1 MGMAGSKVV
10 NRGVSASVRE
20 YFTTH
25 PGVEVPLSELKS
37 AIGKQVSNSVIHNAI
52 SYLRVRGDF
61 PIETLAHGRIWR
73 HRPAATAPAA
83 AKNDKRVFEELAITK
98 TGDIII
104 QDEEGKVYR
113 AVEL

>member
-1 MGMAGSKVV
+1 VGATGVKVV

-20 YFTTH
+20 YFTAH

-37 AIGKQVSNSVIHNAI
+37 AIGKNVSNSVIHNAI
-52 SYLRVRGDF
+52 SYLRVRAEF
-61 PIETLAHGRIWR
+61 PIETLAYGRIWR
-73 HRPAATAPAA
+73 YRPAVV
-83 AKNDKRVFEELAITK
+83 AKSTGKRMFEELAVTR
-98 TGDIII
+98 TGDVLI